1 LSRREDY
8 AAQVSH
14 VVLRYTVLRM
24 AIFAAVLVL
33 LFLAGARGILLAALT
48 VAVSMALSY
57 LLLARQRDAVA
68 AVVAERVARSHR
80 PQRPGADEAAED
92 AEDDAR
98 RARLAELEGRGPAQ
112 DQVQDGA
119 QDRAQDDRAPN
130 ASPRPSSTP

>member
-1 LSRREDY
+1 LRRREDY
-8 AAQVSH
+8 AAQVSL
-14 VVLRYTVLRM
+14 VVLRYTVLRL
-24 AIFAAVLVL
+24 AIFAAVLAL

-68 AVVAERVARSHR
+68 AVVAERVARSQR
-80 PQRPGADEAAED
+80 PQRPGVDEAAED

-98 RARLAELEGRGPAQ
+98 RARLAGAGDGAPG
-112 DQVQDGA
+112 GA
-119 QDRAQDDRAPN
+119 QDGGPQDGRAPN

>member
-1 LSRREDY
+1 LSRHEDY
-8 AAQVSH
+8 AAQVSL
-14 VVLRYTVLRM
+14 VVLRYTLMRL

-80 PQRPGADEAAED
+80 PQQPGVDEAAED

-98 RARLAELEGRGPAQ
+98 RARLAEAQ
-112 DQVQDGA
+112 DES
-119 QDRAQDDRAPN
+119 APN